1 MSLPPH
7 RQLLLL
13 LLWCLILGPWLF
25 QLGLS
30 LLGGYFPEGM
40 SLLGKIALSSLLLFA
55 LPSLLFPPG
64 KEARQSLF
72 RYRPHPAL
80 GGFPLLR
87 LVAIALLSLGLA
99 EGAYL
104 LSQEIAELGGYPTQD
119 LVTEQA
125 RALLSASSPSGL
137 FCWLTFALLPAFTEE
152 VFFRGM
158 VQPSLA
164 ACLPPSFSRQA
175 PRVLT
180 ALLFSLLHFSPL
192 GFVSRFL
199 LGYALSYL
207 ADQIQGLRAPI
218 LLHLTNNTLALLA
231 LTP

>member
-13 LLWCLILGPWLF
+13 LLWCLILGPLLF

-40 SLLGKIALSSLLLFA
+40 GLLGKVTLSSLLLFA

-72 RYRPHPAL
+72 RYRPLPAL
-80 GGFPLLR
+80 GAFPLLR
-87 LVAIALLSLGLA
+87 LLALSLLSLGLA

-104 LSQEIAELGGYPTQD
+104 LSQEIAGLGGYPTQD
-119 LVTEQA
+119 LITEQA
-125 RALLSASSPSGL
+125 RSLLSSSSFSWL
-137 FCWLTFALLPAFTEE
+137 TCWLAFALLPAFTEE
-152 VFFRGM
+152 LFFRGM
-158 VQPSLA
+158 LQPSLA
-164 ACLPPSFSRQA
+164 AYLPHGFSRQA
-175 PRVLT
+175 PRLLP

-207 ADQIQGLRAPI
+207 ADQTQGLRAPI